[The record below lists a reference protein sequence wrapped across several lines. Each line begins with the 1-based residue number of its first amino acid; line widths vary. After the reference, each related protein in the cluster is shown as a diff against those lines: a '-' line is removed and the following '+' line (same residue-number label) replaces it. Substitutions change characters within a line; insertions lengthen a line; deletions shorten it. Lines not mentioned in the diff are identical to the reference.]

1 MVDQGNHRLVAPNKP
16 VPALF
21 QKWNGVP
28 FLRQPD
34 SNNWF
39 NWCGA
44 ALELLH
50 LNSRHECPPASCVCS
65 ISKSHTDVLKSVLL
79 GDAHSF
85 QLIGG
90 SICSCKFLTIFVG
103 HMIQVSMTS
112 EIHTGILGDSLGQVS
127 TCAENF
133 LKSLVSNFDFVPL
146 HPLGGHLR
154 LVKNLH
160 NAVRVALA
168 KL

>member
-1 MVDQGNHRLVAPNKP
+1 MVDQGNDRLVAPNKP

-133 LKSLVSNFDFVPL
+133 LKSLVSFHSIPWE
-146 HPLGGHLR
+146 GIS
-154 LVKNLH
+154 
-160 NAVRVALA
+160 AW
-168 KL
+168 